1 MIDCFSDESLKKAI
15 VGAGKASTVHWEMI
29 LIIIMIVMVIVMVM
43 VMCLVMISDGFDD
56 KLNITF
62 SLKVSPLNTVVTEG
76 AVMVG
81 GPRIFQVFTSLHLK
95 LITQFLCNSQY
106 LQFIEN

>member
-1 MIDCFSDESLKKAI
+1 MMNMMIMMNMMNMMI
-15 VGAGKASTVHWEMI
+15 MMIMTVMMI
-29 LIIIMIVMVIVMVM
+29 
-43 VMCLVMISDGFDD
+43 CL
-56 KLNITF
+56 ITF

-81 GPRIFQVFTSLHLK
+81 GPRICQVFTSLHLK
-95 LITQFLCNSQY
+95 LISLQLMSRKVSRY

>member
-1 MIDCFSDESLKKAI
+1 
-15 VGAGKASTVHWEMI
+15 
-29 LIIIMIVMVIVMVM
+29 MVILMVM
-43 VMCLVMISDGFDD
+43 WLVMISDGFDD
-56 KLNITF
+56 KMNITF

-81 GPRIFQVFTSLHLK
+81 GPRICQVFTSLHLK
-95 LITQFLCNSQY
+95 LIALQLLSRKVSQY

>member
-1 MIDCFSDESLKKAI
+1 M
-15 VGAGKASTVHWEMI
+15 
-29 LIIIMIVMVIVMVM
+29 VMVM
-43 VMCLVMISDGFDD
+43 VMVMWLVMISDGFDD
-56 KLNITF
+56 KMNITF

-81 GPRIFQVFTSLHLK
+81 GPRICQVFTSLHLK
-95 LITQFLCNSQY
+95 LISLQLMSRKVSRY